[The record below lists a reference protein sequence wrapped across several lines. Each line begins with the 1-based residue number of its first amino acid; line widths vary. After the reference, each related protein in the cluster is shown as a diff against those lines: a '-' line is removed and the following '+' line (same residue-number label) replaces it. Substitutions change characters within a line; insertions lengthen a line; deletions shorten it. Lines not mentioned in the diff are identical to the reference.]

1 MIKSLVKVGDG
12 FAIEIEES
20 VLSQLGATPESP
32 FEVATDGTSLILTP
46 IRDDERRERFR
57 KAVEQIG
64 ERYSETFKE
73 LA

>member
-46 IRDDERRERFR
+46 IRGDDRQNRFQ
-57 KAVEQIG
+57 KAVDQIG
-64 ERYSETFKE
+64 KRYSKTFKE

>member
-1 MIKSLVKVGDG
+1 MIKSLVKVGDS

-20 VLSQLGATPESP
+20 VLSRLGATPESS
-32 FEVATDGTSLILTP
+32 FEVATDGKSLILTP

>member
-1 MIKSLVKVGDG
+1 MIKSVMKVGDS

-20 VLSQLGATPESP
+20 VLSQLGATPESS
-32 FEVATDGTSLILTP
+32 FEVVTDGTSLILTP
-46 IRDDERRERFR
+46 LRGNDRHERFQ

-64 ERYSETFKE
+64 ERYGKTFRE